1 MVILEFIL
9 LSLVLGTLLGVGW
22 RIADNAWDKYKAA
35 NKPE

>member
-22 RIADNAWDKYKAA
+22 RIVDEAWEKHKAT